1 MLLRFHFCFSP
12 QAQRLARQCAKT
24 LGSGEIEEK
33 ENLENEDPDREHKD
47 AQSEED
53 ARANGTKKTAP
64 GRRGRPRGTKATKT
78 VDTKK
83 KGGSVQIEKKN
94 KDEKQTENPSKRKK
108 TEKLH
113 EGKEGNVSDS
123 KEKPS
128 KSKKSKKNSVA
139 SPEETKEDTVPE
151 KEIPQGLSDREA
163 WDVRSNS
170 YVCP

>member
-1 MLLRFHFCFSP
+1 M
-12 QAQRLARQCAKT
+12 
-24 LGSGEIEEK
+24 
-33 ENLENEDPDREHKD
+33 
-47 AQSEED
+47 
-53 ARANGTKKTAP
+53 
-64 GRRGRPRGTKATKT
+64 
-78 VDTKK
+78 
-83 KGGSVQIEKKN
+83 QIEKKN

-113 EGKEGNVSDS
+113 EGKEENVSDS
-123 KEKPS
+123 QEKP
-128 KSKKSKKNSVA
+128 KKSKKHSVA